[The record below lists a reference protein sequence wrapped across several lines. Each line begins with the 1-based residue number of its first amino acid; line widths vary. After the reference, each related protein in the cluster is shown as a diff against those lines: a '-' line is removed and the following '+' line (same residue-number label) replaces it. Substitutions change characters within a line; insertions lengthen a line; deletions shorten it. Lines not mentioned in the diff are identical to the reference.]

1 MAFQRGRTAI
11 AGTAAIAV
19 LAAAASGIPAAQAA
33 QATRAEQAAQA
44 TQVAQAARA
53 EQVAQA
59 TRAEQAAQAARAEQ
73 AALVAQAAHSP
84 RWRIVKDITAPDTE
98 LEDIVAISRRSAWAV
113 GEASAHSP
121 VVYRR
126 QHGRWRATTRQGPA
140 SSFAESVAATSA
152 SNVWVALANEPA
164 VDHYT
169 GHGWT
174 RTSFA
179 AAQQVVVDGVTTTGP
194 RNSWAFTYNSGTK
207 RETAHHFNGKRWRS
221 QALPVAIG
229 GGSYAAAVSS
239 AAPSDIWA
247 WGFDGTTSQYVTLHY
262 NGRSWRTIRLPAHLA
277 PSGTTIVGEQM
288 LAESRTD
295 AWASLYAYK
304 GSAVGP
310 VILLHWNGRHWH
322 KVTGML
328 PRGTLAGPI
337 APDGG
342 AGLWLV
348 TRTAAGLSYFTH
360 YRAGR
365 WTRIRVPAAP
375 AGALDVTTLAL
386 IPGTRSLWA
395 SSVVDL
401 GFGTTK
407 GAAILKYGR

>member
-1 MAFQRGRTAI
+1 MAFRRGRTAS

-19 LAAAASGIPAAQAA
+19 LAVAATGIPAAQAA
-33 QATRAEQAAQA
+33 SAAQ
-44 TQVAQAARA
+44 TAQTAHAAHAARA
-53 EQVAQA
+53 AP
-59 TRAEQAAQAARAEQ
+59 AAP
-73 AALVAQAAHSP
+73 VMPTAHSP

-98 LEDIVAISRRSAWAV
+98 LEDIVAASRHGAWAV

-126 QHGRWRATTRQGPA
+126 QHGRWRATVRQGPA

-169 GHGWT
+169 GHRWT

-179 AAQQVVVDGVTTTGP
+179 AAQQVLVDGVTTTGP
-194 RNSWAFTYNSGTK
+194 RDAWAFTYNSGTK
-207 RETAHHFNGKRWRS
+207 RETAHHFNGRRWRS
-221 QALPVAIG
+221 ETLPVAMG

-247 WGFDGTTSQYVTLHY
+247 WGFDGTTSRYVTLHY

-277 PSGTTIVGEQM
+277 PPGTTIVGEQM
-288 LAESRTD
+288 LAESRAD

-304 GSAVGP
+304 GSTVGP
-310 VILLHWNGRHWH
+310 VILLHWNGHHWH
-322 KVTGML
+322 KVTGRL

-342 AGLWLV
+342 GGLWLV

-360 YRAGR
+360 YVAGR
-365 WTRIRVPAAP
+365 WMRIRVPATP
-375 AGALDVTTLAL
+375 AGALDVTALAL

-407 GAAILKYGR
+407 GAAILKFGA